1 MTIKLGKGVV
11 PTTDTKLKLAGVL
24 EVPPI
29 AIGCWQWG
37 DTKVWNWGEGSPK
50 DAEEAFDTAYKLGIP
65 FYDTAEEYGNGV
77 SENQIFRFREKY
89 SEEEKAK
96 QVIATKFF
104 PYSHRTEFPGVL
116 LSALKD
122 SLARLGIF
130 KADLYQIHAP
140 IHPVEVEVVAEA
152 LADAYDAGLIK
163 TVGVSNYGIDEI
175 KRMHGAL
182 KKRNVL
188 LASNQISYS
197 LTRTIPETSGLIKLC
212 HNLGIAIL
220 AYSPLGMGIL
230 TGKYPPE
237 GPFPKERQERFSV
250 YDKTQLSQLLGLLK
264 RLGDKYQKTQ
274 SAIALNWCIAKG
286 TIPLGGAKTAEHVK
300 HNTEALGFRLTE
312 EEVSEL
318 DKLSFEGSN
327 NNEWQHG

>member
-1 MTIKLGKGVV
+1 MTIKLEKDVV
-11 PTTDTKLKLAGVL
+11 PTKDTKLKLAGAL

-50 DAEEAFDTAYKLGIP
+50 DAEEAFDAAYKLGIP

-116 LSALKD
+116 LSALKG
-122 SLARLGIF
+122 SLSRLGIF

-140 IHPVEVEVVAEA
+140 IHPVEVEVVADA

-182 KKRNVL
+182 KKRNVP

-212 HNLGIAIL
+212 HDLGIAIL

-230 TGKYPPE
+230 TGKYSPE

-250 YDKTQLSQLLGLLK
+250 YDKAQLSQLLSVLK

-300 HNTEALGFRLTE
+300 YNTEALGFRLTE

>member
-1 MTIKLGKGVV
+1 M
-11 PTTDTKLKLAGVL
+11 
-24 EVPPI
+24 
-29 AIGCWQWG
+29 
-37 DTKVWNWGEGSPK
+37 
-50 DAEEAFDTAYKLGIP
+50 
-65 FYDTAEEYGNGV
+65 
-77 SENQIFRFREKY
+77 
-89 SEEEKAK
+89 
-96 QVIATKFF
+96 
-104 PYSHRTEFPGVL
+104 
-116 LSALKD
+116 
-122 SLARLGIF
+122 
-130 KADLYQIHAP
+130 
-140 IHPVEVEVVAEA
+140 
-152 LADAYDAGLIK
+152 ADAYDAGLIK

-220 AYSPLGMGIL
+220 AYSRKYHFFKSLKKNNIFTALGMGIL